1 MYDIIACWGHSDV
14 KIYNIKQD
22 RYIIYH
28 QFTIWY
34 RMPLSVHSIQYTKEN
49 FIHYKYWWARP
60 TIFLSNILY
69 FIKYEFIHFC

>member
-1 MYDIIACWGHSDV
+1 MYNIIACWGHSDV

-34 RMPLSVHSIQYTKEN
+34 RMPLSVHSIQYIQRKTS
-49 FIHYKYWWARP
+49 FIINIGGQGLLYSCP
-60 TIFLSNILY
+60 IFYIS
-69 FIKYEFIHFC
+69 